1 MTNTTTSRL
10 FLTPADVRHV
20 LDDTAELAQA
30 TALGTLCAGA
40 HRAARLATPVG
51 GPLERLLEWERLR
64 HLQSCYWPLIL
75 SPITR
80 ARALYDWI
88 DVHLRVF
95 DLRWDLTAGFERSV
109 VARTTWQHPL
119 GLRPLGDIVDLDAT
133 SRAVEMRADGKHL
146 GYIARH
152 LGVTFE
158 HVADQLVRHGLAD
171 RIDQAVGGYREQS
184 ADDLDR
190 CQVQLWPRITA
201 ARPDPDAAKAVLRII
216 RRRAEVLGVLQLP
229 PTPGSRR

>member
-51 GPLERLLEWERLR
+51 GPLERL

-109 VARTTWQHPL
+109 VAPTTWQHPL
-119 GLRPLGDIVDLDAT
+119 GLRPLGDIADLDAT

-158 HVADQLVRHGLAD
+158 HVADQLVRHGLAQQIDGVVGDYREREAAELD
-171 RIDQAVGGYREQS
+171 RINCA
-184 ADDLDR
+184 
-190 CQVQLWPRITA
+190 LWPSILRH
-201 ARPDPDAAKAVLRII
+201 RPSLDAAVTLLRII
-216 RRRAEVLGVLQLP
+216 RRRAEVLGVLQISP
-229 PTPGSRR
+229 FPGSRR